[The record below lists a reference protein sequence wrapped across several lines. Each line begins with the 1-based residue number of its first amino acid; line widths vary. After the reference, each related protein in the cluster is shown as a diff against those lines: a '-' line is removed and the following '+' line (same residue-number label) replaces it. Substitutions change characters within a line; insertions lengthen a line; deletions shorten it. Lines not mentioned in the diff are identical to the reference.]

1 MVPLSDRIFL
11 YKLYK
16 NSVSELEYGFLK
28 FINIDNGEC
37 TYVPVAYNLYM
48 FHAWLTFSDGNNTE
62 KYNEK
67 HYDIVRLTDFTK
79 LTVNGMYF
87 FVVEEFQNIEP
98 YKYID
103 NSDDKTIVNPEL
115 INKIIEFETKLLGK
129 ITEYLKTLNTGETIK
144 SGYKNS
150 ASTGDIK
157 LENIE
162 GKELANLLPL
172 LKNNIDKDFYS
183 EFVSTFHLKQ
193 KDTPTPTPASTPAAP
208 TPAPTTAPTTAPT
221 PASTTTYNDK
231 FIKSFQLRLLL
242 IYIYYTD
249 KFSELNK
256 KPSDLKMIDFQYNND
271 TSITQYSLG
280 NIDKLYDI
288 DIFNKLGLFVL
299 DENKFD
305 KLKIDKDKIKDTNF
319 YNKIHLDITLFI
331 EIFRKLKEELGAAPA
346 AALGAAPPYLKNF
359 FDTNGL
365 IKYVFDSKEYN
376 VNLNSIYEPKEA
388 QLEFEFNLT
397 KKYFELL
404 SLINKN
410 INSNSIP
417 ALNNPS

>member
-1 MVPLSDRIFL
+1 MLEKVVQPPNINIQQSQAPPYSQYSQPGSPVTVSAPPFTINFQGSQGPQATSTPPFTFNFQATTGHQQQSQTPTTTSNPATSLSTKTSTTPVTSTTEIDIKKFILPIKNIRENPSPAPNYEEIEDKPIVMVPLSDRIFL

-193 KDTPTPTPASTPAAP
+193 TYTNTNASINTS
-208 TPAPTTAPTTAPT
+208 
-221 PASTTTYNDK
+221 STNTST
-231 FIKSFQLRLLL
+231 
-242 IYIYYTD
+242 
-249 KFSELNK
+249 
-256 KPSDLKMIDFQYNND
+256 NNSTNNSTN
-271 TSITQYSLG
+271 TSI
-280 NIDKLYDI
+280 N
-288 DIFNKLGLFVL
+288 N
-299 DENKFD
+299 
-305 KLKIDKDKIKDTNF
+305 
-319 YNKIHLDITLFI
+319 
-331 EIFRKLKEELGAAPA
+331 
-346 AALGAAPPYLKNF
+346 
-359 FDTNGL
+359 
-365 IKYVFDSKEYN
+365 
-376 VNLNSIYEPKEA
+376 NL
-388 QLEFEFNLT
+388 
-397 KKYFELL
+397 
-404 SLINKN
+404 
-410 INSNSIP
+410 
-417 ALNNPS
+417 